1 MGTRSRVVR
10 LKNPSWRRSYNCGL
24 NHSIVLDKLTTL
36 LVFIGLN
43 FSMCGSLKMGK
54 RKRERER
61 ERERERSRHTGRP
74 VHTEAEPGLPT
85 SSSR

>member
-1 MGTRSRVVR
+1 MGTRSRVGWLFDSR
-10 LKNPSWRRSYNCGL
+10 ILPGGGSYNCGL

-54 RKRERER
+54 KAKKNK
-61 ERERERSRHTGRP
+61 RSRLTGRP

>member
-54 RKRERER
+54 KAKKNK
-61 ERERERSRHTGRP
+61 RSRLTGRP